1 MLKSFIYIILLS
13 VFFNACSS
21 VKKNERYYQEKL
33 CSKLDGLMEYTLKD
47 KTRVDCLSSEYAIEV
62 DWAEKWAEG
71 VGQSLY
77 YAQMTNKKPAIA
89 LIVGSKD
96 ERYVRRLNT
105 LAKKLDIKIFI
116 VNK

>member
-1 MLKSFIYIILLS
+1 MDWWNIL
-13 VFFNACSS
+13 
-21 VKKNERYYQEKL
+21 
-33 CSKLDGLMEYTLKD
+33 SKIRLELIALA
-47 KTRVDCLSSEYAIEV
+47 LEYAIEV
-62 DWAEKWAEG
+62 DWAKKWAEG

-77 YAQMTNKKPAIA
+77 YAHMTDRKPAIA

-116 VNK
+116 LNK